1 MQGRFLKN
9 IRFLDDKVRATSMK
23 RGYVKIDIAPNYKLT
38 VILER
43 EVIMEII
50 T

>member
-1 MQGRFLKN
+1 
-9 IRFLDDKVRATSMK
+9 MK
-23 RGYVKIDIAPNYKLT
+23 RSYVYFDIAPNYKLT

-43 EVIMEII
+43 EVIMKII